1 MPEDYSQGLER
12 QPSMPNNSENNNDA
26 QQDKIESE
34 PKKLQ
39 EFLSSGTRRFGMSS
53 EGDVEN
59 NNVPVDARDGQGHP
73 INPLNCLDVVEVLP
87 KGQKARNGLSSRKRT
102 RQGRYLAEIS
112 LDELLQYVH
121 LPSKQAS
128 EQLGLGL
135 TSFKR
140 LCREH
145 GIQVWPYRS
154 IKAAQ
159 AEKATS
165 RPQEHTETRMYMI
178 LECIMW
184 VSRFKRLF

>member
-1 MPEDYSQGLER
+1 MHLRVGYFLDGIIHSTICSYLMVKIIIPAYMDYQCTSVNG
-12 QPSMPNNSENNNDA
+12 S
-26 QQDKIESE
+26 
-34 PKKLQ
+34 
-39 EFLSSGTRRFGMSS
+39 
-53 EGDVEN
+53 DVRT
-59 NNVPVDARDGQGHP
+59 ARY
-73 INPLNCLDVVEVLP
+73 LM
-87 KGQKARNGLSSRKRT
+87 
-102 RQGRYLAEIS
+102 QGRYLAEIS

-128 EQLGLGL
+128 EQLGLGKLLHLNVLMHPADQLHLGGPKPTIIIIRALFVGL